1 MGSIIKNIFE
11 YEDTYVPHILNLQVC
26 WEDHHVDEWFIHW
39 AAGTLL
45 AKDPRIQE
53 YIRMGSLV
61 TNLPE
66 YEGTYGPHI
75 LNLQVWLEDHHV
87 DSSILAF
94 GSKIVAGTLL
104 S

>member
-1 MGSIIKNIFE
+1 
-11 YEDTYVPHILNLQVC
+11 
-26 WEDHHVDEWFIHW
+26 
-39 AAGTLL
+39 
-45 AKDPRIQE
+45 
-53 YIRMGSLV
+53 MGSLV